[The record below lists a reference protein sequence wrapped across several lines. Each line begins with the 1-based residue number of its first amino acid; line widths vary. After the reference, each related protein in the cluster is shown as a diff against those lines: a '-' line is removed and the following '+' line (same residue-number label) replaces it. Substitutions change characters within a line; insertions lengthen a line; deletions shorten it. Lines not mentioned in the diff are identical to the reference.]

1 MLLPP
6 PPRSAHTAF
15 STLADLHLL
24 PATSHF
30 LILTLVLWRS
40 HSAPHNKQQTMSEAN
55 TNNAKRRGLNN
66 PTSRETSEEEEEEST
81 L

>member
-1 MLLPP
+1 
-6 PPRSAHTAF
+6 
-15 STLADLHLL
+15 
-24 PATSHF
+24 
-30 LILTLVLWRS
+30 
-40 HSAPHNKQQTMSEAN
+40 MSEAN